1 MEQSFKQRMRP
12 FRFLFFI
19 VVAPLAIF
27 LFGTLVMYLWNALL
41 PALFHFPLISFWQAI
56 GLFALSRILFG
67 GFGSGGGGRNKHR
80 GFSKEW
86 KEKCMNMTEE
96 EKLEMKE
103 KWRSRF
109 SMGK

>member
-19 VVAPLAIF
+19 VVPPLAIF

-41 PALFHFPLISFWQAI
+41 PALFHLPIISFWQAI

-80 GFSKEW
+80 GFSKDW

>member
-41 PALFHFPLISFWQAI
+41 PALFHFPTKRLPLPGGAH
-56 GLFALSRILFG
+56 GLLPVH
-67 GFGSGGGGRNKHR
+67 GGGRVAVELGYRHGWR
-80 GFSKEW
+80 
-86 KEKCMNMTEE
+86 TENQ
-96 EKLEMKE
+96 
-103 KWRSRF
+103 
-109 SMGK
+109 